1 MPLEPL
7 TLTLTR
13 TGEDAQL
20 RVQSGHTILAG
31 SITIEALDQLA
42 AMFQAEALELRRA
55 RNRIT
60 TPTHYDTLGVSRDA
74 TADEIQSAYW
84 TRAKQ
89 YHPDVTTSDTVAAMQ
104 QLNHAYDTLSDSV
117 KRQVYDSIL

>member
-74 TADEIQSAYW
+74 TADEIQSAYR

-89 YHPDVTTSDTVAAMQ
+89 YHPDVTTSDTAAAMQ